1 MKGFVVN
8 KDIIFCGVGGQGV
21 LSVASLFINAANDV
35 GLHVKQTEIHGMA
48 QRGGA
53 VTSQVRVS
61 DDPIHSPIIALGTA
75 DFIVASEPMEAL
87 RQVSFLAK
95 EGCIISSMTPMKN
108 IAYPDIEEV
117 HGQIKDFKNNKLI
130 DTAKICEEISNLRAA
145 NIILLGSLVA
155 ELNIEGLSDAIQTRI
170 KIAFAKKG
178 EKIVESNLLG
188 FAKGLE

>member
-1 MKGFVVN
+1 
-8 KDIIFCGVGGQGV
+8 
-21 LSVASLFINAANDV
+21 
-35 GLHVKQTEIHGMA
+35 MA

-61 DDPIHSPIIALGTA
+61 DEPIHSPIIASGTA

-108 IAYPDIEEV
+108 IAYPDLDDV

-130 DTAKICEEISNLRAA
+130 DTAKICEEITNPRAA
-145 NIILLGSLVA
+145 NIILLGTLVSA
-155 ELNIEGLSDAIQTRI
+155 LNIDGLSDAIQTRI
-170 KIAFAKKG
+170 KSAFAKKG
-178 EKIVESNLLG
+178 EKVVESNVLG
-188 FAKGLE
+188 FMKGLTD

>member
-1 MKGFVVN
+1 MN